1 MNFLIWNVL
10 LSLAWGA
17 LSGEFTLLNLT
28 LGFAMG
34 FALLFF
40 VAPALG
46 STNYFSK
53 VGQAL
58 SLLLFFMKEVTLA
71 NIRVA
76 LHVITPSHN
85 IRPGIVAV
93 PLDARTD
100 SEITFVANL
109 IALTPG
115 SLALD
120 LSDDRTVL
128 YVHAMDVTDAES
140 LRHEIKNG
148 FERRVL
154 ELLR

>member
-1 MNFLIWNVL
+1 MNFLIWNIIL
-10 LSLAWGA
+10 ALAWGA
-17 LSGEFTLLNLT
+17 LSGEFTLLNLC

-46 STNYFSK
+46 TTNYFRK

-58 SLLLFFMKEVTLA
+58 SLLLFFVKEVTLA
-71 NIRVA
+71 NLRVA
-76 LHVITPSHN
+76 LHVITPSHD

-93 PLDARTD
+93 PLDAQTD

-120 LSDDRTVL
+120 LSDDRKVL
-128 YVHAMDVTDAES
+128 YVHAMDVTDAAS
-140 LRHEIKNG
+140 LRHEIKDG